1 MYDII
6 FYKDSKG
13 IEPVKEYI
21 LSLFCNDSKENRMR
35 RNKIQDYIGILEEH
49 GTRAGIPFVKPL
61 GDGIWELRPMDDR
74 VLFFTYV
81 NGKIILLS
89 HFRKKTR
96 KTPRREIE
104 KAQRLREDYIRRNKD
119 NEKKK

>member
-35 RNKIQDYIGILEEH
+35 RNKIQDYIGILEQKW
-49 GTRAGIPFVKPL
+49 I
-61 GDGIWELRPMDDR
+61 
-74 VLFFTYV
+74 
-81 NGKIILLS
+81 
-89 HFRKKTR
+89 
-96 KTPRREIE
+96 
-104 KAQRLREDYIRRNKD
+104 
-119 NEKKK
+119 